1 MFRERD
7 FGGVDIDITVPVTN
21 MEETGYGTKAQ
32 SLDVIGG
39 VWVNNKLYIL
49 IILARALETCL
60 NSGEAATLILTSRD
74 KPQSSLI
81 FSLAAP

>member
-1 MFRERD
+1 MTLLYFFFFFLLQDFFSPHLKMFRERD

-39 VWVNNKLYIL
+39 V
-49 IILARALETCL
+49 
-60 NSGEAATLILTSRD
+60 
-74 KPQSSLI
+74 
-81 FSLAAP
+81 